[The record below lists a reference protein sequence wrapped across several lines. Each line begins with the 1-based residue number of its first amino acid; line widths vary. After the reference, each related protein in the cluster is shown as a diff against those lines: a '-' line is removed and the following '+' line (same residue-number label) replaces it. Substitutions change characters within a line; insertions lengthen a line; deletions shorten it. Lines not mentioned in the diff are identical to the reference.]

1 MWSGDYEGVKKLK
14 ELIEKIEQWGKDRGL
29 DKKATLEGQTIK
41 TAEEIAELII
51 GISKNNLDVIKDSI
65 GDVYVTLVIGNM
77 VNCKFDMVKVYDL
90 CKHKFDRIP
99 KGHISY
105 DKSKQIRLL
114 ADKIEVTLRSGYERE
129 ILEGTQYLLLRLV
142 DTYDLDFIDC
152 VESAYEEIKDRKGRV
167 VGGTFVKESDLHD

>member
-14 ELIEKIEQWGKDRGL
+14 ELIEKIEGWGKDRGL

-65 GDVYVTLVIGNM
+65 GDIYVTLIIGNM
-77 VNCKFDMVKVYDL
+77 INCKFDMAKVYDS

-105 DKSKQIRLL
+105 DKPKQIRLL

-129 ILEGTQYLLLRLV
+129 ILEGTQYLLLRLA
-142 DTYDLDFIDC
+142 DTYDLNFIDC
-152 VESAYEEIKDRKGRV
+152 VESAYEEIRDRKGRV
-167 VGGTFVKESDLHD
+167 VGGTFVKESDLND

>member
-1 MWSGDYEGVKKLK
+1 MK
-14 ELIEKIEQWGKDRGL
+14 ELIKKIEDWGRDRGL

-77 VNCKFDMVKVYDL
+77 ISCKFDMAKIYDS

-105 DKSKQIRLL
+105 DKPKQIRLL
-114 ADKIEVTLRSGYERE
+114 ADKIEMVLRLRYERE
-129 ILEGTQYLLLRLV
+129 ILEGTQYLLLRLS
-142 DTYDLDFIDC
+142 DAYDLDFVDC
-152 VESAYEEIKDRKGRV
+152 VESAYEEIKGRKGRIV
-167 VGGTFVKESDLHD
+167 DGTFVKESDLIDD

>member
-1 MWSGDYEGVKKLK
+1 MK
-14 ELIEKIEQWGKDRGL
+14 ELIEKIEDWGRDRGL

-77 VNCKFDMVKVYDL
+77 INCRFDMSKIYDS

-105 DKSKQIRLL
+105 DKPKQIRLL
-114 ADKIEVTLRSGYERE
+114 ADKIEMVLRLRYERE
-129 ILEGTQYLLLRLV
+129 ILEGTQYLLLRLA

-152 VESAYEEIKDRKGRV
+152 VESAYQEIKGRKGRV
-167 VGGTFVKESDLHD
+167 VNGTFVKESDLVDD